1 MDVLD
6 LRNLAFDCAENMSA
20 PDGETAVTRSYSYSN
35 GRTFTSDTNSRWGHG
50 ILSLT
55 CLYTPN
61 GGLQDPDDRQSRS
74 PAASTGRWPGRSPA
88 DAGDARA
95 VAVGVGA
102 AERIANLRGA
112 GQAPWRA

>member
-61 GGLQDPDDRQSRS
+61 GGLQDPTTGNPISGGIYG
-74 PAASTGRWPGRSPA
+74 PVAGPITGGRWRRTGGRCGS
-88 DAGDARA
+88 R
-95 VAVGVGA
+95 
-102 AERIANLRGA
+102 RS
-112 GQAPWRA
+112 